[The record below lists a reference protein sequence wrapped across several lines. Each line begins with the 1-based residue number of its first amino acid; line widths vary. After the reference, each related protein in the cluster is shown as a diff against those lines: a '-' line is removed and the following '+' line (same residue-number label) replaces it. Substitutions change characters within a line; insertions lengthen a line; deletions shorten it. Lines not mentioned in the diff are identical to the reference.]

1 MKLMPRVLLLLP
13 TTTYRA
19 ADFLAAAERMNV
31 DVVAASEKPNVMA
44 SKHPEVLLTLDFR
57 DPEAAARTVREFHK
71 AYPIDAV
78 IPVDDDTAVVAATI
92 GSALSLKHNSIESA
106 QAARNKHTFVEL
118 LHRHGLA
125 APWYRLFTT
134 AEDPKQAARAVSYPC
149 VLKPLFLSASR
160 GVIRADDPLAFAAAW
175 RRILKILQD
184 PEVAARGGEA
194 AKQLLVEEFIP
205 GQEVAL
211 EGMLDKGELRVLAIF
226 DKPDPLEGPFFEET
240 IYVTPSRHAE
250 SHQQQIAGCVA

>member
-1 MKLMPRVLLLLP
+1 
-13 TTTYRA
+13 
-19 ADFLAAAERMNV
+19 
-31 DVVAASEKPNVMA
+31 
-44 SKHPEVLLTLDFR
+44 
-57 DPEAAARTVREFHK
+57 
-71 AYPIDAV
+71 
-78 IPVDDDTAVVAATI
+78 
-92 GSALSLKHNSIESA
+92 
-106 QAARNKHTFVEL
+106 
-118 LHRHGLA
+118 
-125 APWYRLFTT
+125 
-134 AEDPKQAARAVSYPC
+134 
-149 VLKPLFLSASR
+149 LFLSASR

-240 IYVTPSRHAE
+240 IYVTPSRPAR
-250 SHQQQIAGCVA
+250 SAACARGPCALARGFRWKS